1 MGLRKCWT
9 WLVGPRVSLLAADL
23 DVETCVAK
31 LKDSVGPWFPF
42 HSKSYVGWVGTDQAR
57 IRTTVFPWRND
68 FRSEMQ
74 LKLRRERSR
83 TVLVCRCGLPLWTK
97 IFSLVWSGFVAL
109 FGLAGAVMLLSQNI
123 PLGSPQWSVAA
134 IPFGMLAFMFGLT
147 LLGRLLSLGDD
158 SALLSF
164 VRSKLAA
171 SPLEGGQGL

>member
-1 MGLRKCWT
+1 MGLREYWT
-9 WLVGPRVSLLAADL
+9 WLVGPRVSLLATDL

-31 LKDSVGPWFPF
+31 LRDSVGPLFPF

-97 IFSLVWSGFVAL
+97 IFSVVWSGFVAL
-109 FGLAGAVMLLSQNI
+109 TGAVMLLSQKA
-123 PLGSPQWSVAA
+123 PLGSLQWSVAA

-158 SALLSF
+158 KALLSF